1 MSGPSIVW
9 RKRGRSLAV
18 RSEEGGDS
26 RKMFLINCFHVEKI
40 HLLRERD
47 NEWKSRRAKEK
58 SKGFM
63 KAKRG

>member
-1 MSGPSIVW
+1 M
-9 RKRGRSLAV
+9 GRSLGEKSRDA
-18 RSEEGGDS
+18 GDS
-26 RKMFLINCFHVEKI
+26 KKMFLINCFHVEKI